1 MKKPIFAIALLF
13 VFMFTVVSGFSAES
27 EAEEYTTIPATTV
40 SPSSVGTPDEP
51 VSGYACH
58 NCGQAF
64 DNFEDFSNHSDECLA
79 DNTKDYVDLTVKE
92 LLELY
97 IDIAKSSLGQWDEIE
112 SSIIIIIDYIENGNV
127 TEDDIMAAIAELEAY
142 NVPGTEQ
149 LLEQL
154 KEKIKNMYAGEVATT
169 VPPITTPL
177 PSTGGGSETPTEP
190 GCNCGGED
198 SLCDIFSDFFDC
210 VKTFFCRLFNFLI
223 DTFC

>member
-58 NCGQAF
+58 SCGQAF

-92 LLELY
+92 LLEIY
-97 IDIAKSSLGQWDEIE
+97 VDIAKSSLGQWDEIE

-127 TEDDIMAAIAELEAY
+127 TEADIMAAIAELEAH

-154 KEKIKNMYAGEVATT
+154 KEKIKAMYAGEVATT
-169 VPPITTPL
+169 TPVTTE
-177 PSTGGGSETPTEP
+177 SETTTEP
-190 GCNCGGED
+190 DCNCGGED

-210 VKTFFCRLFNFLI
+210 VKTFFSRLFNFLI